1 MVSLI
6 GIKFETVAIS
16 MIAVVIL
23 CQVVILWQVA
33 YAEED
38 LHVMFVNSSQSGY
51 TSNLSYN
58 TITTAIYS
66 PVEQPAVVTIYVQD
80 EDLTPIGIVIFKT
93 TLLAGTT
100 PIEYGFTEPI
110 ECYYN
115 TYDHKPIC
123 NTDTPNTIYVNVFKD
138 TGFTVPLT
146 SEFVGEMV

>member
-6 GIKFETVAIS
+6 GETIAIS
-16 MIAVVIL
+16 MIAVIL
-23 CQVVILWQVA
+23 FQVA
-33 YAEED
+33 SAEED

-80 EDLTPIGIVIFKT
+80 EDLPPIGVVIFKP
-93 TLLAGTT
+93 TLLAGET

-115 TYDHKPIC
+115 TYNHKPIC
-123 NTDTPNTIYVNVFKD
+123 NSDTPNTIYVNVFKD

-146 SEFVGEMV
+146 GELVGEMV

>member
-1 MVSLI
+1 MVRLI
-6 GIKFETVAIS
+6 GETIAIS
-16 MIAVVIL
+16 MIAVIL
-23 CQVVILWQVA
+23 FQVA
-33 YAEED
+33 SAEED

-80 EDLTPIGIVIFKT
+80 EDLTPIGVVIFKT
-93 TLLAGTT
+93 TLLAGET
-100 PIEYGFTEPI
+100 PIEFGFTEPI
-110 ECYYN
+110 ECHYN

-138 TGFTVPLT
+138 TGYTIPLT
-146 SEFVGEMV
+146 GEFVGEMV

>member
-6 GIKFETVAIS
+6 GETIAIS
-16 MIAVVIL
+16 MIAVIL
-23 CQVVILWQVA
+23 FQVA
-33 YAEED
+33 SAEED

-80 EDLTPIGIVIFKT
+80 EDLTPIGVVIFKT
-93 TLLAGTT
+93 TLLAGET

-115 TYDHKPIC
+115 TYNHKPIC
-123 NTDTPNTIYVNVFKD
+123 NSDTPNTIYVNVFKD

-146 SEFVGEMV
+146 GELVGEMV

>member
-80 EDLTPIGIVIFKT
+80 EDLTPIGVVIFKT

-100 PIEYGFTEPI
+100 PIE
-110 ECYYN
+110 
-115 TYDHKPIC
+115 
-123 NTDTPNTIYVNVFKD
+123 
-138 TGFTVPLT
+138 
-146 SEFVGEMV
+146 